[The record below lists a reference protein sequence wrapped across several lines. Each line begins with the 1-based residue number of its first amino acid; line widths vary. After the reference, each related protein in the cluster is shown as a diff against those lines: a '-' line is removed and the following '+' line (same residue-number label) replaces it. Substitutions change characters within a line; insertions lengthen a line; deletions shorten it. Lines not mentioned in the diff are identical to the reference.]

1 MEKKSAILACIL
13 VLNMC
18 TSISLVQC
26 EYYSQSL
33 PYNQVKEQ
41 KTSLHFYMHDILGGS
56 KPTAVP
62 IARANSGQGGPAPF
76 GTLFAIDDPLTEGP
90 EITSTLIGNGR
101 GMYVSASQDAIP
113 TLVMYMDLGF
123 TSGKFNGSSISVFSR
138 NPITESPREMAI
150 VGGRGLFRFAKGY
163 ITVHTHSFSG
173 NGDAVLEYN
182 AEIVHP

>member
-1 MEKKSAILACIL
+1 MEKKSAVLACIL
-13 VLNMC
+13 VLNIC
-18 TSISLVQC
+18 TSISLVKC

-33 PYNQVKEQ
+33 PYNQVKEH
-41 KTSLHFYMHDILGGS
+41 KTSLHFYIHDIVSGS

-62 IARANSGQGGPAPF
+62 IARPKSGQGGPGF
-76 GTLFAIDDPLTEGP
+76 GQLFAIDDPLTEGP
-90 EITSTLIGNGR
+90 EITSTLIGNAR
-101 GMYVSASQDAIP
+101 GMYVSASQDAKP

-163 ITVHTHSFSG
+163 ITVHTHSLSG